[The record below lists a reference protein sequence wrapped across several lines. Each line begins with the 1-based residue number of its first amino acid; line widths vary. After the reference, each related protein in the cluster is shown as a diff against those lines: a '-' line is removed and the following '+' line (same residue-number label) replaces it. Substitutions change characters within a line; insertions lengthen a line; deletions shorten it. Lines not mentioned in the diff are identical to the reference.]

1 MLSRVYYTA
10 EVSEKIIN
18 LNSNEA
24 EIKDQIGVL
33 LQRAIGLDEKVSEL
47 KQIQEKIKNGQEVH
61 RLIENV
67 NKLVKSKSK
76 TLPEYETL
84 AQEVRNLEQAKA
96 KMDSIPNKKEVLQ
109 INTLKKQA
117 EALDEEIAEL
127 LKKKLVSQKPA
138 KTSVKTESEFNKTKG
153 TGK

>member
-96 KMDSIPNKKEVLQ
+96 KIDSIPNKKEVLQ

>member
-61 RLIENV
+61 RLIENI

-96 KMDSIPNKKEVLQ
+96 KIDSIPNKKEVLQ